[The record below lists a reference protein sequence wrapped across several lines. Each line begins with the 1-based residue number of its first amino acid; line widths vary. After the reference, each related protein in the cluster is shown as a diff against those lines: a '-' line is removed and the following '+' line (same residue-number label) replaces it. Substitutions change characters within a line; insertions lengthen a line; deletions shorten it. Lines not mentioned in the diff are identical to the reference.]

1 MSLLITSVKLYM
13 NSMKT
18 FIKYVMASIL
28 LLVGASA
35 FAQVQGN
42 RQQGNDWMAR
52 MRSEKI
58 AFLTSEIGLT
68 PEEAQAFWPIYNKAE
83 AESSA
88 AFDATMKAYRALE
101 DAVRQKKS
109 EKEISKLLDD
119 YTTAVNNSQTA
130 NVKYV
135 AQYKKILSAEKVAKL
150 FVAEERFRNNQI
162 LRLQGGGGFNQNRS
176 NGGTNGPGYGF
187 PWGGGQNSGGQRQGT
202 QKQGTQKQEGV

>member
-1 MSLLITSVKLYM
+1 M

-18 FIKYVMASIL
+18 FIKYAMATIL

-35 FAQVQGN
+35 FAQGQGN

>member
-1 MSLLITSVKLYM
+1 MSPSTTSVKLYM
-13 NSMKT
+13 NKMKT
-18 FIKYVMASIL
+18 YIKYVLASIL

-35 FAQVQGN
+35 FAQGQAG

-101 DAVRQKKS
+101 EAVRQKKS
-109 EKEISKLLDD
+109 EKDISKLLDD

-135 AQYKKILSAEKVAKL
+135 AQYKRILSAEKVAKL
-150 FVAEERFRNNQI
+150 FVAEEVI
-162 LRLQGGGGFNQNRS
+162 SRLGPQEPKGGSRAQPTITVRPIG
-176 NGGTNGPGYGF
+176 
-187 PWGGGQNSGGQRQGT
+187 
-202 QKQGTQKQEGV
+202 EV

>member
-13 NSMKT
+13 NNMKT
-18 FIKYVMASIL
+18 YIKYFMATIL

-35 FAQVQGN
+35 FAQGQGN

-101 DAVRQKKS
+101 EAVRQKKS

-162 LRLQGGGGFNQNRS
+162 LRLQGGGFNQNRN
-176 NGGTNGPGYGF
+176 NGGAAPGFGL

-202 QKQGTQKQEGV
+202 PRQGTQKQEGV

>member
-1 MSLLITSVKLYM
+1 MSLLITSVKPYM
-13 NSMKT
+13 NNMKT
-18 FIKYVMASIL
+18 FIKYAMATIL

-35 FAQVQGN
+35 FAQGQGN

-101 DAVRQKKS
+101 YAVRQKKS

-119 YTTAVNNSQTA
+119 YTTTVNNSQTA

-135 AQYKKILSAEKVAKL
+135 AQYKKILSAEKVARL

-162 LRLQGGGGFNQNRS
+162 HRLQGGGFNQNRGTS
-176 NGGTNGPGYGF
+176 GGASGYGF

>member
-1 MSLLITSVKLYM
+1 MSLSITSAKLYM
-13 NSMKT
+13 NNMKT
-18 FIKYVMASIL
+18 YIKYFMASIL

-35 FAQVQGN
+35 FAQGQGN

-101 DAVRQKKS
+101 EAVRQKKS
-109 EKEISKLLDD
+109 EKDISKLLDD

-162 LRLQGGGGFNQNRS
+162 HRLQGGGFNQNRNN
-176 NGGTNGPGYGF
+176 NGAAPGFGI
-187 PWGGGQNSGGQRQGT
+187 PWGGNQNSGGQRQGN
-202 QKQGTQKQEGV
+202 QRQEGSL

>member
-18 FIKYVMASIL
+18 FIKYAMATIL

-35 FAQVQGN
+35 FAQGQGN

-88 AFDATMKAYRALE
+88 AF
-101 DAVRQKKS
+101 
-109 EKEISKLLDD
+109 
-119 YTTAVNNSQTA
+119 
-130 NVKYV
+130 VKYV

-202 QKQGTQKQEGV
+202 QRQGTQKQEGV

>member
-1 MSLLITSVKLYM
+1 M
-13 NSMKT
+13 NNMKT
-18 FIKYVMASIL
+18 FIKYAMATIL

-35 FAQVQGN
+35 FAQGQGN

-135 AQYKKILSAEKVAKL
+135 AQYKKILSAEKVARL

-162 LRLQGGGGFNQNRS
+162 HRLQGGGFNQNRGT
-176 NGGTNGPGYGF
+176 GGSASGYGF

>member
-1 MSLLITSVKLYM
+1 
-13 NSMKT
+13 MKT
-18 FIKYVMASIL
+18 YIKYFMATIL

-35 FAQVQGN
+35 FAQGQGN

-101 DAVRQKKS
+101 EAVRQKKS
-109 EKEISKLLDD
+109 EKDISKLLDD

-135 AQYKKILSAEKVAKL
+135 AQYKRILSAEKVAKL

-162 LRLQGGGGFNQNRS
+162 HRLQGGGFNQNRNN
-176 NGGTNGPGYGF
+176 NGA
-187 PWGGGQNSGGQRQGT
+187 
-202 QKQGTQKQEGV
+202 

>member
-18 FIKYVMASIL
+18 FIKYAMATIL

-35 FAQVQGN
+35 FAQGQGN

-101 DAVRQKKS
+101 DALRQKKS